1 MTPPPLDSTDVTLPV
16 AEGEVRETAPFAAEG
31 APEGA
36 QPLEPARA
44 NPGPPFDPRTFVNRE
59 LGLVDFQRRVFEE
72 AQDVANPLLERVK
85 FLSIVASNL
94 DELFMIRVAGLK
106 QQIAAGV
113 GDFPPDGLS
122 PAQQLA
128 MVRRESLALS
138 RALCG
143 CLRDA
148 LIPALAASGI
158 QILEYGQLDPRQLE
172 LAGKY
177 FDEMVFPVL
186 TPLAVDPGRPFPFI
200 SNLSLNLGILVDVG
214 DGAERF
220 ARIKVPDTLPRL
232 VPLGKAGG
240 GRRSGGASH
249 RHAFVWL
256 EQLIAAHAE
265 RLFPGIR
272 ILEVHPFRVTR
283 DAEMLLQE
291 MEAEDLLESIEQGV
305 RQRRFGQVV
314 RLEVGTT
321 IPERLR
327 AVLMDNLA
335 ISRGDVFAL
344 EQPLG
349 LADVAGLASLDR
361 PDLKFAPFTP
371 AVPARAVPQE
381 VDEDIFGAIRRHDIL
396 LHHPFDSFAPV
407 VEFLRTAARDPE
419 VLAIKQT
426 LYRVGRNSPVVEA
439 LLEAVQNK
447 KQVAVLVELKARF
460 DEQSNIEWARAL
472 EAEGV
477 HVIYGLLGYKTHSK
491 VALVVRREG
500 QGLARYV
507 HLSTGNYNPVTAG
520 IYTDIGYFTC
530 DPDIGEDATHLFNY
544 LTGYS
549 RERRYRK
556 LLVAPIN
563 LRQRLLALVEREV
576 AHARAGRG
584 GHLVFKM
591 NALVDRD
598 MIAALVEAARC
609 GVRVDLL
616 VRGVCCLRPGIPGLT
631 EGIGV
636 TSIVGRFLEHSRIY
650 WFQNG
655 GEEEVY
661 LGSADLMPRNL
672 DRRVEVVFPVRDP
685 AVARHLRRDVL
696 GVYLQDN
703 VRARRMKA
711 DGSYQR
717 LAPAPGEPPVDSQAT
732 LLERQ
737 RAYAP
742 GSKALLSVAGR
753 SEEKEG
759 GALPD
764 EPAASAPGEG
774 VPVRAGRT
782 EPG

>member
-1 MTPPPLDSTDVTLPV
+1 VGLDSTETQVTSPP
-16 AEGEVRETAPFAAEG
+16 AEGEAREAAPFAAEG

-36 QPLEPARA
+36 IRPDRARVAPTQPIDSRA
-44 NPGPPFDPRTFVNRE
+44 FVNRE

-72 AQDVANPLLERVK
+72 ALDAANPPLERVK

-94 DELFMIRVAGLK
+94 DELFMTRVAGLK

-113 GDFPPDGLS
+113 GDVPPDGL
-122 PAQQLA
+122 PPPQQLA
-128 MVRRESLALS
+128 IVRRESLALS
-138 RALCG
+138 RALCV
-143 CLRDA
+143 CLRDV
-148 LIPALAASGI
+148 LLPSLAASGI
-158 QILEYGQLDPRQLE
+158 QVLDYARLDERQLE
-172 LAGKY
+172 QARKY

-200 SNLSLNLGILVDVG
+200 SNLSLNLGVLVDGG
-214 DGAERF
+214 DGGERF

-232 VPLGKAGG
+232 VPLGRAAGPRRG
-240 GRRSGGASH
+240 GVAPH
-249 RHAFVWL
+249 RHTFVWL

-314 RLEVGTT
+314 RLEVATT

-327 AVLMDNLA
+327 AVLMENLA
-335 ISRGDVFAL
+335 IAQGDVFAL

-349 LADVAGLASLDR
+349 LADVAGLAAVDR
-361 PDLKFAPFTP
+361 PDLKFPGFTP
-371 AVPARAVPQE
+371 AVPTRLARRE
-381 VDEDIFGAIRRHDIL
+381 GTEDFFAAIRRHDIL

-407 VEFLRTAARDPE
+407 VEFLRAAARDPE

-439 LLEAVQNK
+439 LLEAVQNR

-491 VALVVRREG
+491 IALVVRREAG
-500 QGLARYV
+500 GLARYV

-549 RERRYRK
+549 RERHYRK

-563 LRQRLLALVEREV
+563 LRERFVALIAREV
-576 AHARAGRG
+576 AHAEAGRE

-598 MIAALVEAARC
+598 MIAALVGAARC

-616 VRGVCCLRPGIPGLT
+616 VRGVCCLRPGIPGVS
-631 EGIGV
+631 EGITV

-650 WFQNG
+650 WFRNG

-696 GVYLQDN
+696 DVYLRDN
-703 VRARRMKA
+703 LRARKMKA

-717 LAPAPGEPPVDSQAT
+717 LAPAPGEPPVDSQAL

-737 RAYAP
+737 RGLPPAP
-742 GSKALLSVAGR
+742 RRLSVAAPDG
-753 SEEKEG
+753 EEKGDRATDETAA
-759 GALPD
+759 GAAGQQ
-764 EPAASAPGEG
+764 EPAG
-774 VPVRAGRT
+774 AGRP
-782 EPG
+782 EPQ